1 MRTCGKIGRMNKKG
15 IDAMLKNYHVVLGV
29 IVALCMACLLAC
41 GDSSGDS
48 KSAAP
53 EVVDPVAETYATE
66 DDLPGCIEKRLL
78 CPLRKGLT
86 FHKKVYIEG

>member
-1 MRTCGKIGRMNKKG
+1 MRTCGKIGRINKKG
-15 IDAMLKNYHVVLGV
+15 FDAVLKNVRIVLGV
-29 IVALCMACLLAC
+29 MTASCMAGLLAC

-66 DDLPGCIEKRLL
+66 DDLPGCIAKRLL

>member
-1 MRTCGKIGRMNKKG
+1 MKK
-15 IDAMLKNYHVVLGV
+15 VS
-29 IVALCMACLLAC
+29 LLYAVSSLFLIAC

-53 EVVDPVAETYATE
+53 EVVDPAAETYATE

-78 CPLRKGLT
+78 CPLHQELNLSQ
-86 FHKKVYIEG
+86 KVYIEG